1 MTALVFVLV
10 LLLSAQ
16 PAAAHGDGA
25 LWSGPTWT
33 YDPFVV
39 IPLYVSAAL
48 YFIGTQRLWRR
59 AGFCRGV
66 HQGQA
71 MSFWLGWLTL
81 AVALIS
87 PLHWTGERL
96 FTAHMIEHG
105 MVMAVAAPLIAF
117 ARPVGAMA
125 WAVPQRVATILG
137 SAGTRVTHWRL
148 WRFVSHPVAAAL
160 VHGVAIWAWH
170 APVLYQAALDHVW
183 VHRLQH
189 ASFFVTALLFWW
201 SLWHGRL
208 RERGYGIAVFCLF
221 ITSVHTGVLG
231 ILLTLSRHLWYPQQG
246 TLAAEFGLTPL
257 EDQQL
262 AGLVMGVPMGLI
274 YTAAALALAARWI
287 VGSSNGLGAGHAA
300 AAR

>member
-1 MTALVFVLV
+1 MTAL
-10 LLLSAQ
+10 LLLAILVASAQ
-16 PAAAHGDGA
+16 PAAAHGSDGA

-33 YDPFVV
+33 YDPWVV
-39 IPLYVSAAL
+39 IPLYMSAAL

-66 HQGQA
+66 RQGQA
-71 MSFWLGWLTL
+71 VSFWVGWLVL
-81 AVALIS
+81 ALALIS

-105 MVMAVAAPLIAF
+105 VVMAVAAPLIAF

-125 WAVPQRVATILG
+125 WAVPQRIAAILG
-137 SAGTRVTHWRL
+137 AAGAGVTRWWLWRL
-148 WRFVSHPVAAAL
+148 VSHPVSAAL
-160 VHGVAIWAWH
+160 LHGAAIWAWH
-170 APVLYQAALDHVW
+170 APLLYQAALEHVW
-183 VHRLQH
+183 LHRLQH

-208 RERGYGIAVFCLF
+208 RVRGYGIAVFCLF
-221 ITSVHTGVLG
+221 ITTVHTGVLG

-246 TLAAEFGLTPL
+246 AFAAEFGLTPL

-274 YTAAALALAARWI
+274 YTGAALALAARWI
-287 VGSSNGLGAGHAA
+287 MTSSNGFGAGHAA
-300 AAR
+300 AR